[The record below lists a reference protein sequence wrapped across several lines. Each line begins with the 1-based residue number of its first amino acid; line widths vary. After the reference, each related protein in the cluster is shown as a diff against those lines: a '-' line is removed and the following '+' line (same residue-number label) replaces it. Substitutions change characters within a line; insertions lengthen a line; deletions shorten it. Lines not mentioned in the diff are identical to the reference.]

1 MEDSSLDIK
10 GVVLAGL
17 DLIQCE
23 RFPPGA
29 VDGPGWFT
37 TELYNLK
44 EMFMKC
50 FRLSREPTFL
60 EM

>member
-37 TELYNLK
+37 TELYNLTK
-44 EMFMKC
+44 K
-50 FRLSREPTFL
+50 RVNVL
-60 EM
+60 